1 MWERKKKTTTGWIRN
16 FSLPLSKDKETNG
29 YNAGDGITF
38 HEPLKFT
45 RPRSTVVATSRGGRG
60 LSYACTHGWQN
71 TNSTPLL
78 GNLFTFGPILSSQSY
93 LVLNLLESS
102 FFPSTASDFFAL
114 SLSPSFS
121 RNTLS
126 ILFHASSPL
135 ARTRL
140 FVDTKWIDVP
150 RWTKNGEAKKEEER
164 KEYRRS
170 HKNYFLVS
178 KIGSLASIALKPRI

>member
-1 MWERKKKTTTGWIRN
+1 MWGRKKTTTGWIRN

-121 RNTLS
+121 RFETLCPS
-126 ILFHASSPL
+126 FSVLLRFSRARASL
-135 ARTRL
+135 W
-140 FVDTKWIDVP
+140 VQNGIDVP
-150 RWTKNGEAKKEEER
+150 RWTKNER
-164 KEYRRS
+164 RERR
-170 HKNYFLVS
+170 KRERN
-178 KIGSLASIALKPRI
+178 IEDRTRIIS